1 MILIVGLLHMLH
13 MLSTWT
19 NMFVWLEGFDYLIRG
34 VVSFGNVFGND
45 VYNNL
50 LLVFLLDV
58 CIEVSDIYVARF

>member
-1 MILIVGLLHMLH
+1 
-13 MLSTWT
+13 
-19 NMFVWLEGFDYLIRG
+19 MFVWLEGFDYLIRG

-58 CIEVSDIYVARF
+58 RIEVSDIYVARF